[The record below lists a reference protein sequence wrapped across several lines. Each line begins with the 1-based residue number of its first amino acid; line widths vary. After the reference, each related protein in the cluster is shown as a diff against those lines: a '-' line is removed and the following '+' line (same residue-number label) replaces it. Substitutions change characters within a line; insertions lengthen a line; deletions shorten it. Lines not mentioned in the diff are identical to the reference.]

1 MVRIGALD
9 GREVQMLPEVLRALQ
24 SSLRG
29 SVLTRESAEYDEART
44 IWNAMIDRRPAVIV
58 RCSDA
63 GDVQRVVRFAAE
75 HELLVAVRGGGHN
88 IAGSALCDGGI
99 VIDLSLMKH
108 VHVDT
113 ASQIAVV
120 EPGCTLADFDA
131 VAQRSALAVPLG
143 INSTTGVAGLTLGG
157 GFGWLTRKY
166 GMTVDH
172 LVAAD
177 VVIADGTL
185 LHTSETEHEDLFWAI
200 RGGGGNFG
208 VVTRF
213 EFTLQSVGPEVLS
226 GLVIHPLA
234 DAPSVLRFYRE
245 FTAAAPEE
253 LTVWVVLR
261 QAPPLPFL
269 PAEWHGREVLV
280 LALCYCGTD
289 LAEGER
295 ALAPLRAHGNPLAV
309 ALGPTPYAAW
319 QQAFDALNSPGARNY
334 WKSHDFTELSDELL
348 DGFVESATRLPTA
361 SCEIIITHIAGAPG
375 RVPVNRTAYAN
386 RATKWGMNVHS
397 RWDTAGL
404 EHACIAWARD
414 VFRQA
419 APHASG
425 SVYVNFMT
433 GEEADRVSAAYGPN
447 YARLRQV
454 KNRYDPRNQFR
465 VNQNIAPFA
474 PAAPVVPV
482 SIEQRI

>member
-1 MVRIGALD
+1 MVSIRALD
-9 GREVQMLPEVLRALQ
+9 GREVQMLPEVLTALQ

-29 SVLTRESAEYDEART
+29 NVLTRESAEYDEART
-44 IWNAMIDRRPAVIV
+44 IWNAMIDRRPAAIV
-58 RCSDA
+58 RCIDA

-108 VHVDT
+108 VQVDA
-113 ASQIAVV
+113 ASQVAVV

-131 VAQRSALAVPLG
+131 VAQRSALAIPLG

-226 GLVIHPLA
+226 GLIIHPLA

-245 FTAAAPEE
+245 FSASAPS
-253 LTVWVVLR
+253 
-261 QAPPLPFL
+261 
-269 PAEWHGREVLV
+269 G
-280 LALCYCGTD
+280 D
-289 LAEGER
+289 
-295 ALAPLRAHGNPLAV
+295 
-309 ALGPTPYAAW
+309 
-319 QQAFDALNSPGARNY
+319 
-334 WKSHDFTELSDELL
+334 
-348 DGFVESATRLPTA
+348 
-361 SCEIIITHIAGAPG
+361 
-375 RVPVNRTAYAN
+375 RTLH
-386 RATKWGMNVHS
+386 RRG
-397 RWDTAGL
+397 
-404 EHACIAWARD
+404 
-414 VFRQA
+414 
-419 APHASG
+419 
-425 SVYVNFMT
+425 
-433 GEEADRVSAAYGPN
+433 
-447 YARLRQV
+447 
-454 KNRYDPRNQFR
+454 
-465 VNQNIAPFA
+465 
-474 PAAPVVPV
+474 
-482 SIEQRI
+482 